1 MRSTVL
7 SFFFAG
13 ALGGCAVTGGPGVQ
27 SVFNDAEIRAA
38 ERALEKALEAPD
50 PTAWVYSY
58 TEDAVF
64 VFPGA
69 PTVQGRAQ
77 LLQMAK
83 SMKPLSS
90 VSIKALRTEGSGN
103 VATVYCIGSWT
114 NARPPETGSVS
125 TFRAIIVWRKEVD
138 GQWRV
143 AQELLNA
150 GPAADK

>member
-1 MRSTVL
+1 M
-7 SFFFAG
+7 FDDAG
-13 ALGGCAVTGGPGVQ
+13 
-27 SVFNDAEIRAA
+27 IRAA
-38 ERALEKALEAPD
+38 ERALEKALEASD

-69 PTVQGRAQ
+69 PAVQGRAQ
-77 LLQMAK
+77 LLQMAR

-90 VSIKALRTEGSGN
+90 VSIQPLRTEGSGN

-114 NARPPETGSVS
+114 SGRPPETGPVS
-125 TFRAIIVWRKEVD
+125 TFRALIVWRKEAD

-150 GPAADK
+150 GPATAR